1 MAGLP
6 IFRSQV
12 SAIRIQARVIRFR
25 FGAGINRFSPL
36 SSIQSSVH
44 FGWPVAA
51 PGGRWQ
57 AFYSALHS
65 ALHSFLHSALRDR
78 FSPLSSVIDSA
89 IYSFRVAGG
98 SPRWRVA
105 GFSIQP
111 SIQPS
116 TQPSGSIQSSVIR
129 HRFSHLLIPGGRW
142 QPQVAGGRLFHSALH
157 SVLNA
162 VLNAVLHSALRIDS
176 ALCHRPSHPR
186 AARGAAPASRQALPR
201 YSILQTRYSQGSAL
215 PDQLQPLL
223 RQQRHT

>member
-36 SSIQSSVH
+36 STIQSSVH

-57 AFYSALHS
+57 AFPFGPPFSPQRS
-65 ALHSFLHSALRDR
+65 PPFSPPDR

-98 SPRWRVA
+98 RLFHSALHSAIHSFLHSALRDRFSPL
-105 GFSIQP
+105 S
-111 SIQPS
+111 
-116 TQPSGSIQSSVIR
+116 SIQSSV
-129 HRFSHLLIPGGRW
+129 HFGWPVAALGGGWR
-142 QPQVAGGRLFHSALH
+142 AFYSALH

-162 VLNAVLHSALRIDS
+162 VLRAVF
-176 ALCHRPSHPR
+176 SHPR
-186 AARGAAPASRQALPR
+186 SARSADPTPRQALPR
-201 YSILQTRYSQGSAL
+201 YSILQTRYSQG
-215 PDQLQPLL
+215 PDPTRSTSTPAPPTTPCLA
-223 RQQRHT
+223 RRIR

>member
-57 AFYSALHS
+57 AFYSAI
-65 ALHSFLHSALRDR
+65 HSFLHSALRDR
-78 FSPLSSVIDSA
+78 FSPLSS
-89 IYSFRVAGG
+89 
-98 SPRWRVA
+98 
-105 GFSIQP
+105 
-111 SIQPS
+111 
-116 TQPSGSIQSSVIR
+116 IQSSV
-129 HRFSHLLIPGGRW
+129 HFGWPVAALGGGWR
-142 QPQVAGGRLFHSALH
+142 AFYSALH

-162 VLNAVLHSALRIDS
+162 VLRAVF
-176 ALCHRPSHPR
+176 SHPR
-186 AARGAAPASRQALPR
+186 SARSADPTPRQALPR
-201 YSILQTRYSQGSAL
+201 YSILQTRYSQG
-215 PDQLQPLL
+215 PDPTRSTSTAARPTTPCLGP
-223 RQQRHT
+223 RIR